1 VSGAVASAR
10 AGSSAWP
17 HALRVASVLILL
29 SLAGFPL
36 YWMFVTSV
44 TSSADL
50 FAPRPR
56 LLPDFSQL
64 GVYPEAFRTIPVATW
79 LANSAIVAAGT
90 TVLSVALAILPAYA
104 LSRFRFRGKGAL
116 GFALFATQMLP
127 EAMLVV
133 PLYAIFGQLSLL
145 NSLTGLILANAAFT
159 VPVITWIL
167 KGAIDGVPIEIEE
180 AARVDGC
187 SRIDIVLAVVVPL
200 VAPTLAAAA
209 VIAFFHGWNEY
220 VFAQTLVSSE
230 SLRTASVG
238 LASFVGELSTPVH
251 SVMAVGI
258 IYTLPAVIFYLFVQ
272 RYVVSGMTAGS
283 VKG

>member
-1 VSGAVASAR
+1 MRNTGWQYGLRMLAVA
-10 AGSSAWP
+10 
-17 HALRVASVLILL
+17 ALLGAAV
-29 SLAGFPL
+29 FPL
-36 YWMFVTSV
+36 YWMLVTSL
-44 TSSADL
+44 TPSADL
-50 FAPRPR
+50 FASPPHM
-56 LLPDFSQL
+56 LPSL
-64 GVYPEAFRTIPVATW
+64 AGLEVYWEAFLKISVATW

-90 TVLSVALAILPAYA
+90 TGLSIGLAILPAYA
-104 LSRFRFRGKGAL
+104 LSRFRFRGKGLL
-116 GFALFATQMLP
+116 GFGLFATQMLP

-167 KGAIDGVPIEIEE
+167 KGAIDGVPIDIEE
-180 AARVDGC
+180 AARIDGC
-187 SRIDIVLAVVVPL
+187 SQFDIVLSVVIPL
-200 VAPTLAAAA
+200 VAPTLAAAG

-220 VFAQTLVSSE
+220 VFAQTLISSQE
-230 SLRTASVG
+230 LRTASVG
-238 LASFVGELSTPVH
+238 LAGFVGELSTPVH